1 MKLTDIIA
9 LAKQG
14 YKPNDIKELL
24 ALAEPNEKTGNDEP
38 ETPEKEEPIEDRE
51 QEKEEPAENKAEN
64 KEPDY
69 KALYEKSQKALK
81 EAQKKNRSDQTGHE
95 ERTPEQVALDHFN
108 TILKGV

>member
-24 ALAEPNEKTGNDEP
+24 TLAEPTEKTANDEP
-38 ETPEKEEPIEDRE
+38 ETPEKEEPIEDKE
-51 QEKEEPAENKAEN
+51 QEKEEPVKEPEN

-69 KALYEKSQKALK
+69 KALYEESQKALK